1 MKFIFADSLDLVDP
15 GYDFVSDCMHPG
27 RRPYWDDQYPHEL
40 FGYAPYDGILVSRGI
55 VGDHQFKGKYTSSQ
69 AMRFKRV
76 GARKFLR
83 FNGKFGNKDLFGDSG
98 AFSYV
103 AHEVPPYT
111 SEDMVEFYGDGQFTH
126 GCSVDHVIFDFERS
140 FAEMQGGS
148 EDAKRR
154 FEITLENAG
163 SFLKASRGLGSSF
176 TALGVVQG
184 WSPGS
189 MGQAAAQ
196 LEKMGYTYLALG
208 GMVPLNATSVH
219 ACLQAVRGRISAR
232 TQLHL
237 LGFAKAEQIHEFAKY
252 GIASFDTTS
261 PLVRAFK
268 DARANYYVTKKTG
281 GIDYYAAIR
290 VPQALESTRLLRGVK
305 EGRIKQEAL
314 VGLEANAL
322 RALREFDRGQES
334 TERTVDA
341 VLAYSKVFLSADSGK
356 TETENEKAL
365 LELRNR
371 LQRVLDEKPWKECAC
386 SVCKAI
392 SIEVLIFRGNNRN
405 RRRGF
410 HNLAVF
416 HQHVKSILTEK
427 P

>member
-1 MKFIFADSLDLVDP
+1 
-15 GYDFVSDCMHPG
+15 
-27 RRPYWDDQYPHEL
+27 
-40 FGYAPYDGILVSRGI
+40 
-55 VGDHQFKGKYTSSQ
+55 
-69 AMRFKRV
+69 MRFKRV

-83 FNGKFGNKDLFGDSG
+83 FNGHFCNKDLFGDSG

-140 FAEMQGGS
+140 FLGMEGGS

-154 FEITLENAG
+154 FDITLENAE
-163 SFLKASRGLGSSF
+163 SFLRASRGLGPSF
-176 TALGVVQG
+176 IPLGVVQG

-189 MGQAAAQ
+189 MGEAAAR

-219 ACLQAVRGRISAR
+219 ACLQAVRAR
-232 TQLHL
+232 VSSQMQLHL

-261 PLVRAFK
+261 PLMRAFK
-268 DARANYYVTKKTG
+268 DARANYYVTKDAG
-281 GIDYYAAIR
+281 GIEYYAAIR
-290 VPQALESTRLLRGVK
+290 VPDALESTRLLRGVK
-305 EGRIKQEAL
+305 EGRIKQETL
-314 VGLEANAL
+314 SDLEGVAL
-322 RALREFDRGQES
+322 RALREFDRGQE
-334 TERTVDA
+334 TIERTVEA
-341 VLAYSKVFLSADSGK
+341 VLEYSKVFLSADIGK
-356 TETENEKAL
+356 TETQNEKTL
-365 LELRNR
+365 LELRKR
-371 LQRVLDEKPWKECAC
+371 LQRILAERPWKECSC
-386 SVCKAI
+386 SVCKAL
-392 SIEVLIFRGNNRN
+392 SIEVVIFRGNNRN

-416 HQHVKSILTEK
+416 HRHVKSILAEK
-427 P
+427 S